1 MAAMISLCCISPA
14 DGAEDKADVASPAAA
29 AGEANSRMKR
39 GEARSPQE
47 VVGRLNEGSAEDWP
61 EEEGLSTATVQEQK
75 PSESDEHG
83 GSVAAPDPLQKV
95 LDHEAAS
102 APVDTGVSGV
112 ARHESE
118 SLPPPESKEDEKA
131 KKEAKEK
138 APEEQEKPNVVYRD
152 ENGNEV
158 PKPPEPDKM
167 LAEAESFLNEGQF
180 DNALLVLDKIRAIPD
195 VSKEVR
201 ERLLYDTSDCYWG
214 KYASNPLAGYDII
227 VSSTNE
233 ALNADLRS
241 PRAPEAMLRL
251 GMVEIGVGNL
261 AEAKGYVMALF
272 RRYPDFPGVPQGFA
286 ALGKAQLD
294 KGRDAEAEQSFSL
307 VVDKYPDSAQLKDAA
322 IGLVKALYRQ
332 KKFDKIR
339 PYIEYVNKR
348 WSRYYLDDPDFL
360 LLQAEIDAALGKSD
374 KELETIWLLYNVD
387 PARKDV
393 EQLFLKMAGLYLTAG
408 NAEAAAFLY
417 KEILERYPDTPGAV
431 IAKLRIAEGGR
442 YESPLDYA
450 RMAGMFEQRGRDGLL
465 QVYKDTAATSQT
477 DAEAVLAR
485 LKIAMW
491 LYWDKEYIEAMG
503 QAADFID
510 AYPEHPDKERAND
523 IIWQS
528 FLKELE
534 NGMAEQN
541 YGRILILWKGFPL
554 VRQRYGEPDAR
565 LRYALAQGW
574 LERGN
579 SDEALRLL
587 SGFIKPEMD
596 PQYGEFAFSEVFD
609 RYIAD
614 GEWQKLLDL
623 GKTVAG
629 WKMQPRLRN
638 QLDYAMALSAQNL
651 GMTKA
656 ALEMWRNLAGQKD
669 APLYQRAYAS
679 YFLARDA
686 EERKDI
692 RSAYQA
698 NRDVVELFSQLQEE
712 HSDKADPDRIRDA
725 MVSLMDICEVSNRL
739 PEALDWANRYRQF
752 APEGS
757 DAYSALRF
765 REARLYRKLG
775 DSDRARAL
783 LEEVAKLAPDSPY
796 GKAAASELHTFEV
809 SRDLENYQ
817 NQQKQGS

>member
-1 MAAMISLCCISPA
+1 MVAMLSLCCISPV
-14 DGAEDKADVASPAAA
+14 DGAEVNANVASPGAVE
-29 AGEANSRMKR
+29 GGKNSVPKR
-39 GEARSPQE
+39 GEVRSPQE
-47 VVGRLNEGSAEDWP
+47 VIGRLNEGTAEDWP
-61 EEEGLSTATVQEQK
+61 EEEGLSTATVHESK
-75 PSESDEHG
+75 PSEADAHG
-83 GSVAAPDPLQKV
+83 GLAAPPDPIQRGLER
-95 LDHEAAS
+95 EAAS
-102 APVDTGVSGV
+102 THTDPGVSGV

-118 SLPPPESKEDEKA
+118 SLPPEPKEDEKEKAEA
-131 KKEAKEK
+131 KKKAEEAQ
-138 APEEQEKPNVVYRD
+138 AKPKVVYRD

-158 PKPPEPDKM
+158 PKPPEPEKM
-167 LAEAESFLNEGQF
+167 LAEAESYLNDRQF
-180 DNALLVLDKIRAIPD
+180 DNALHVLDMIRAIPD
-195 VSKEVR
+195 ISKEVR

-214 KYASNPLAGYDII
+214 KYASNPLAGYDSI

-241 PRAPEAMLRL
+241 PRVPEALLRL
-251 GMVEIGVGNL
+251 CMVEIGVGNL
-261 AEAKGYVMALF
+261 AEARGYAMALF

-294 KGRDAEAEQSFSL
+294 KSMNAEAEQSFSM
-307 VVDKYPDSAQLKDAA
+307 VIDKYPDSAQLQDAA

-339 PYIEYVNKR
+339 PYLDYVNKR

-360 LLQAEIDAALGKSD
+360 LLQAEIDSIAGNAD
-374 KELETIWLLYNVD
+374 KELETFWLLYNID

-393 EQLFLKMAGLYLTAG
+393 EQLFLKMANLYLTAG
-408 NAEAAAFLY
+408 NTEAATFLY

-431 IAKLRIAEGGR
+431 TAKLRIVEGGR

-450 RMAGMFEQRGRDGLL
+450 RMASMFDKKGRDGLL
-465 QVYKDTAATSQT
+465 QVYKDIAATSQVG
-477 DAEAVLAR
+477 AEAVLAR

-491 LYWDKEYIEAMG
+491 LFWDKQYIEAMG

-510 AYPEHPDKERAND
+510 AYPEHPDKERASD

-528 FLKELE
+528 FRKELE
-534 NGMAEQN
+534 IGMAEQN

-554 VRQRYGEPDAR
+554 VRQRYGEPDPR

-574 LERGN
+574 LEQGN
-579 SDEALRLL
+579 TDEAMRLL
-587 SGFIKPEMD
+587 SGFITPEKD
-596 PQYGEFAFSEVFD
+596 PQYGELAFSEVFD
-609 RYIAD
+609 RYVAG

-623 GKTVAG
+623 GKTVSG
-629 WKMQPRLRN
+629 WNMPPRLRN

-679 YFLARDA
+679 FFLARDA
-686 EERKDI
+686 EQRKDI
-692 RSAYQA
+692 SAAYQA
-698 NRDVVELFSQLQEE
+698 NRDVVESFSQLQEE
-712 HSDKADPDRIRDA
+712 HSDKADPDRIREA

-739 PEALDWANRYRQF
+739 PEALEWVNRYRQF

-757 DAYSALRF
+757 DAYSSLRF

-775 DSDRARAL
+775 DTNRARAL
-783 LEEVAKLAPDSPY
+783 LEEIVRRTPDSPY

-809 SRDLENYQ
+809 SRDLENYR
-817 NQQKQGS
+817 NQQTSTK